1 MLAVDLEFVVSR
13 PRKDLNAMQAPK
25 ASLLNRYPQSNI
37 SLHRPCCRSRKLKFG
52 VAAIGLLAL
61 SSLALGRG
69 NSGGHMF
76 GPANQGN
83 QGNPT
88 RHEGYY
94 RDPFWG
100 PWYRGSTGYYDS
112 DYWYTPTPEQKST
125 AQKRV
130 QDYLTAVKKGKRRA
144 ATHHYIAVET
154 LKPTKKQ
161 LEDYAK
167 KRAEAKS
174 AAVTGGNQ
182 LSDRWVEPSQ
192 LRCVMVFDT
201 RSNQF
206 VGSGCYVIGSLPPV
220 GTVAKFETVSAEY
233 VGTNAL

>member
-1 MLAVDLEFVVSR
+1 
-13 PRKDLNAMQAPK
+13 MQAPK
-25 ASLLNRYPQSNI
+25 ASLSNHYAQSNI
-37 SLHRPCCRSRKLKFG
+37 GLHRPGCGLRKLEFG
-52 VAAIGLLAL
+52 LAAIGFLAL
-61 SSLALGRG
+61 SSFALARG
-69 NSGGHMF
+69 NSGGHMS
-76 GPANQGN
+76 GSADQGN

-88 RHEGYY
+88 RHGGYY

-100 PWYRGSTGYYDS
+100 PWYPGYAGYYDS

-144 ATHHYIAVET
+144 ATHRYIAVET

-161 LEDYAK
+161 LENYAK
-167 KRAEAKS
+167 KQAEAKS
-174 AAVTGGNQ
+174 AATAGGNH
-182 LSDRWVEPSQ
+182 LSNRWVEPSQ

-206 VGSGCYVIGSLPPV
+206 VGSGCYVIANLPPA